1 MEVKAKHSSKCLD
14 VDKGI
19 GPKVHRCTCNDSPN
33 QKYLLITNLSF
44 WDCYLQTTQR
54 VGRVEIWWGHS
65 STDGVWAC
73 NTWVPDCQNNCNASS
88 SSTVTPSISII
99 LSTSQP
105 IGIPESGA
113 WTIMEQ
119 IASVVGIASA
129 LVGAAFACAKWKRK
143 MNSTSTSAI
152 QTTVA
157 RSTDMTS
164 SRSTASATVPQ
175 STDVILRCQVNQI
188 QCKDQG
194 GQVLACTCSRI

>member
-1 MEVKAKHSSKCLD
+1 MKSGGGTHPLMEF
-14 VDKGI
+14 
-19 GPKVHRCTCNDSPN
+19 GP
-33 QKYLLITNLSF
+33 
-44 WDCYLQTTQR
+44 
-54 VGRVEIWWGHS
+54 
-65 STDGVWAC
+65 
-73 NTWVPDCQNNCNASS
+73 VPDCQNNCSTSS

-105 IGIPESGA
+105 IGIPEFGA

-164 SRSTASATVPQ
+164 STLTASATVRQ
-175 STDVILRCQVNQI
+175 STNVCNTNAKSTESNARTKVVKSWLVPSSS
-188 QCKDQG
+188 
-194 GQVLACTCSRI
+194 SRI

>member
-1 MEVKAKHSSKCLD
+1 
-14 VDKGI
+14 
-19 GPKVHRCTCNDSPN
+19 
-33 QKYLLITNLSF
+33 
-44 WDCYLQTTQR
+44 
-54 VGRVEIWWGHS
+54 
-65 STDGVWAC
+65 
-73 NTWVPDCQNNCNASS
+73 
-88 SSTVTPSISII
+88 
-99 LSTSQP
+99 
-105 IGIPESGA
+105 
-113 WTIMEQ
+113 MEQ

-188 QCKDQG
+188 QCKDQE
-194 GQVLACTCSRI
+194 GQVLACTGHPVQGFSRQARSRGVGGMCLSMQ